1 MKREAIFPESLPLPR
16 VAYSP
21 AVKAGPFVFISGQVA
36 SDFKTG
42 IPPEATINPN
52 FPNHGLNIERQ
63 ANYIADNLR
72 TTLEAAGSS
81 LEQCVSF
88 TLYHTDAHELH
99 GAAQVL
105 QQTFGAGGVP
115 PHTTVLLE
123 ELPVPGCSLE
133 VDLVGFVS
141 ETGQRPELIQVEALP
156 PPAIHGLN
164 GQALYQYGV
173 KAGEFIFTTG
183 MTATDFSAGVAPQA
197 QVDPNFPYYAESAR
211 SQTEYIL
218 EAQQAVLQAAGA
230 SLADVVKAEV
240 YMTDIQDFYRLE
252 QVWKKHFP
260 TDPPARTTV
269 PVSDLG
275 VPGLRIAVNL
285 IAYVPQDGPAKRTI
299 RTEAA
304 PIPLAHEP
312 QAVQAGPF
320 LFFSGQMATD
330 YRTGVPA
337 EAQVDP
343 NFPYYSSAAEK
354 QVNYIVKNIEA
365 ICRAAGTSRDQL
377 LRRRGFYTDFGEFF
391 TSFVTWAESFPTDP
405 PASTTVRIPG
415 PLPVPGCKVV
425 IDLIAMVPD
434 ESA

>member
-1 MKREAIFPESLPLPR
+1 MKKEAIFPESLPLPR

-21 AVKAGPFVFISGQVA
+21 AIKAGPFVFISGQVA

-42 IPPEATINPN
+42 IPPEAAINPN

-63 ANYIADNLR
+63 ANYIANNLR
-72 TTLEAAGSS
+72 TSLEASGSS

-88 TLYHTDAHELH
+88 TLYHTDADELH

-105 QQTFGAGGVP
+105 QKTFGSTGVP
-115 PHTTVLLE
+115 PHTSVLLE
-123 ELPVPGCSLE
+123 ELPVPGCTLE

-141 ETGQRPELIQVEALP
+141 ETGQRPEIIQAASLP
-156 PPAIHGLN
+156 QPVIQGLN

-183 MTATDFSAGVAPQA
+183 ITATDFSAGVAPQA
-197 QVDPNFPYYAESAR
+197 QVDPNFIYYSESAR
-211 SQTEYIL
+211 LQTEYIL

-230 SLADVVKAEV
+230 SLTDVVKAEV
-240 YMTDIQDFYRLE
+240 YMTDVQDFYRLE
-252 QVWKKHFP
+252 QVWKKYFP
-260 TDPPARTTV
+260 TNPPARTTV

-299 RTEAA
+299 KTDAA
-304 PIPLAHEP
+304 PTPLAHEP
-312 QAVQAGPF
+312 QAIQAGPF

-337 EAQVDP
+337 EARVDP
-343 NFPYYSSAAEK
+343 NFPYYSSPAEK
-354 QVNYIVKNIEA
+354 EVNYIVKNIDA
-365 ICRAAGTSRDQL
+365 ICEAAGTTRDYL

-391 TSFVTWAESFPTDP
+391 TSFVTWAEFFPTDP

-425 IDLIAMVPD
+425 IDLLGMVPD

>member
-63 ANYIADNLR
+63 ANYIANNLR

-105 QQTFGAGGVP
+105 QQTFGSMGVP

-141 ETGQRPELIQVEALP
+141 ESGQRPEVIQAEALP
-156 PPAIHGLN
+156 QPAVHGLS
-164 GQALYQYGV
+164 GQPQYHYGL

-183 MTATDFSAGVAPQA
+183 ITATDFSAGVAPQA

-252 QVWKKHFP
+252 QVWKKYFP

-275 VPGLRIAVNL
+275 VPDLRIAVNL

-354 QVNYIVKNIEA
+354 QVNYIVQNIEA

-425 IDLIAMVPD
+425 IDLVGLVPD
-434 ESA
+434 ERG

>member
-88 TLYHTDAHELH
+88 TLYHTQPQELH

-105 QQTFGAGGVP
+105 QQTFGSGGVP

-141 ETGQRPELIQVEALP
+141 ESGQRPELIQAEALS

>member
-63 ANYIADNLR
+63 ANYIANNLR

-105 QQTFGAGGVP
+105 QQTFGASGVP

-164 GQALYQYGV
+164 GQALYHYGV

-183 MTATDFSAGVAPQA
+183 ITATDFSAGVAPQA

-434 ESA
+434 EST

>member
-72 TTLEAAGSS
+72 VTLEAAGSS

-105 QQTFGAGGVP
+105 QQTFGSMGVP

-141 ETGQRPELIQVEALP
+141 ESGQRPEIIQAEALP
-156 PPAIHGLN
+156 PPAVHGLS
-164 GQALYQYGV
+164 GQPLYHYGL

-183 MTATDFSAGVAPQA
+183 ITATDFSAGVAPQA

-252 QVWKKHFP
+252 QVWKQYFP

-275 VPGLRIAVNL
+275 VPDLRVAVNL
-285 IAYVPQDGPAKRTI
+285 IAYVPQDGPTKRTI
-299 RTEAA
+299 RTETA
-304 PIPLAHEP
+304 PIPIAHEP

-354 QVNYIVKNIEA
+354 QVNYIVQNIEA

-425 IDLIAMVPD
+425 IDLVGLVPD
-434 ESA
+434 ERG